1 MEEQRPSKSRLN
13 VSYGLVDR
21 NVSWYPGTSD
31 RAIELMISRALH
43 LSEPFVLVD
52 KEDET
57 IVPISAS
64 LPSGI
69 QVSVC
74 LTPDAA
80 PPRQSGLDR
89 RRTDQPPEAVGTG
102 DDDSLQPMLF
112 LTPRETVRKRR
123 DGETSP
129 LSQIPL
135 DEIHDGRSSTSHAE
149 NDTYNTY
156 NRVTLDN
163 SLRRMERCS
172 TELANERTFLA
183 WIRTTLS
190 CFSLAFHFV
199 DFKGD
204 GDLAAVIIFIL
215 GGGFAIC
222 AITIFYHGV
231 DRRSKVLKILRSPDP
246 HAHWDRKTLTPLKC
260 TMGLLF
266 SMTFVM
272 YFVGSIYQGTGKEF
286 YGAGQDRSID
296 SQ

>member
-21 NVSWYPGTSD
+21 NISWYPGTSD
-31 RAIELMISRALH
+31 AALELMISRALH

-80 PPRQSGLDR
+80 PPQQSGHR

-112 LTPRETVRKRR
+112 LTPRETLRKRENSTLR
-123 DGETSP
+123 TDGETVYHETSP
-129 LSQIPL
+129 HTLSQIPL
-135 DEIHDGRSSTSHAE
+135 DEIHDRRSSTSHAE

-156 NRVTLDN
+156 SRVTLDN
-163 SLRRMERCS
+163 SAALARMERCS

-183 WIRTTLS
+183 WCLASICGSLVTASSVSLS
-190 CFSLAFHFV
+190 VAQ
-199 DFKGD
+199 
-204 GDLAAVIIFIL
+204 
-215 GGGFAIC
+215 
-222 AITIFYHGV
+222 
-231 DRRSKVLKILRSPDP
+231 P
-246 HAHWDRKTLTPLKC
+246 
-260 TMGLLF
+260 
-266 SMTFVM
+266 
-272 YFVGSIYQGTGKEF
+272 
-286 YGAGQDRSID
+286 
-296 SQ
+296 